1 MGKMRED
8 RTKIRK
14 DKPIKWNKKFI
25 YPKSQRSLIQGKRHY
40 DIQSNT
46 RSLVKQKL
54 LPSVTT
60 IISATQSEEKRQALA
75 NWKARLGAQAADRVR
90 DIAALRGTAMH
101 TFLEAY
107 VRGTGHKDL
116 TSVGKEAEP
125 MAKRIIEAGLGDLN
139 EVWGTEVTLYYPDL
153 YAGAT
158 DVVGIYNGR
167 ESIIDFKQ
175 TNKPKRREWIEDY
188 FIQLG
193 AYAMAHNYVYRTQI
207 QSGIILMC
215 SKDKLFQKF
224 EVSDKEFVGFQH
236 AFLRK
241 VEEYYRNYTKDKKDE
256 RYKNEEISEEISH

>member
-1 MGKMRED
+1 MTGVCTMAAMRED
-8 RTKIRK
+8 RA
-14 DKPIKWNKKFI
+14 PIKWNKRFV
-25 YPKSQRSLIQGKRHY
+25 YPKSQRSLIQGQRHY
-40 DIQSNT
+40 DIEQT
-46 RSLVKQKL
+46 K

-60 IISATQSEEKRQALA
+60 ILSATQSEEKRQSLA
-75 NWKARLGAQAADRVR
+75 KWKARLGDQAADRVR

-116 TSVGKEAEP
+116 TSIGKEAEP
-125 MAKRIIEAGLGDLN
+125 MAQRIIEAGLGDLN
-139 EVWGTEVTLYYPDL
+139 EVWGSEVTLYYPGL

-224 EVSDKEFVGFQH
+224 EVTDKEFVDYQH
-236 AFLRK
+236 KFLKK
-241 VEEYYRNYTKDKKDE
+241 VDQYYRDRKDHPDHKDT
-256 RYKNEEISEEISH
+256 KNEQIT